1 MANKFND
8 ETLINLDYIYVVLT
22 KVGKETFI
30 DDEGDRDYI
39 DILEYNIAIVSPKK
53 PRKAYYV
60 CNQTVTTNA
69 VTKEDEQEELD
80 KIDYGDDVDGA
91 YYDYVLAKT
100 RIDGYEAKTLRE
112 FISSH
117 WFIDNLIAKSNIVK
131 KLIGNREKVSLKE
144 LKSFEKLFNDKN
156 FRTEEQKKEE
166 QKQEQKQKDDECLD
180 EMFR

>member
-8 ETLINLDYIYVVLT
+8 ETLINLDNIYVVLT
-22 KVGKETFI
+22 KVGEETFI

-60 CNQTVTTNA
+60 CNETITTNA

-100 RIDGYEAKTLRE
+100 KIDGYEAKTLTE

-144 LKSFEKLFNDKN
+144 LKSFEKLFNNKN
-156 FRTEEQKKEE
+156 FKT
-166 QKQEQKQKDDECLD
+166 QKQIEEEKREEQKQKDDECLD

>member
-8 ETLINLDYIYVVLT
+8 ETLINLDYIYVVRT
-22 KVGKETFI
+22 IVGEETFI
-30 DDEGDRDYI
+30 DDDGDEVGF
-39 DILEYNIAIVSPKK
+39 DILEYNIAVVSPKK

-60 CNQTVTTNA
+60 CNETITTNA

-131 KLIGNREKVSLKE
+131 KIIGNREKVSIKE

-166 QKQEQKQKDDECLD
+166 QKQKDDKCLD